1 LTIAQIAPKNV
12 RFETGSVLAIYRG
25 REFLMRS
32 SLASRRP
39 TTLTAAAALVGIAS
53 VLTTGVVAGFDESTD
68 NFIQRVIAET
78 TRSGVAVRATRHLEA
93 GTVSGKHRGWM
104 DVETAVA
111 PNGSFTWNV
120 IGEGGS
126 ERTREKVF
134 RAVLEA
140 ESIAWR
146 AGARDAAAIS
156 PANYQFVPISQTKL
170 QLKPKRQDSKLVDGV
185 LTVNAEGHPVMLE
198 GRLAK
203 SPSFWV
209 RSVTIMKR
217 YTRVGDVSLPV
228 VIESLA
234 DVKMFGKSSFSMRY
248 HYTAVN
254 GRSVGHTASS
264 APAFG
269 PSPQLL
275 ALHAQLTEGQ

>member
-1 LTIAQIAPKNV
+1 V
-12 RFETGSVLAIYRG
+12 
-25 REFLMRS
+25 
-32 SLASRRP
+32 
-39 TTLTAAAALVGIAS
+39 AAE
-53 VLTTGVVAGFDESTD
+53 FDETAESL
-68 NFIQRVIAET
+68 IQRVIAET
-78 TRSGVAVRATRHLEA
+78 TRSGIAVRATRHLEA

-104 DVETAVA
+104 DVETSVA
-111 PNGSFTWNV
+111 ADGSFAFNV
-120 IGEGGS
+120 IEEGGS

-146 AGARDAAAIS
+146 AGSRDAAALS
-156 PANYQFVPISQTKL
+156 LANYEFIPISQTKL
-170 QLKPKRQDSKLVDGV
+170 QLKPRRADSKLVDGV
-185 LTVNAEGHPVMLE
+185 LTVNSDGHPVMLE

-217 YTRVGDVSLPV
+217 YTRVGGVSLPV

-248 HYTAVN
+248 HYSAVN

>member
-1 LTIAQIAPKNV
+1 MRLT
-12 RFETGSVLAIYRG
+12 E
-25 REFLMRS
+25 
-32 SLASRRP
+32 ASRRH
-39 TTLTAAAALVGIAS
+39 TTLTAVAALVGIAS
-53 VLTTGVVAGFDESTD
+53 VLTSGVAAEFDETTD
-68 NFIQRVIAET
+68 GFIQRVIAET
-78 TRSGVAVRATRHLEA
+78 TRSGIAVHATRHLEA

-104 DVETAVA
+104 DVETTVA
-111 PNGSFTWNV
+111 PNGAFSFNV
-120 IGEGGS
+120 LGEGGS

-134 RAVLEA
+134 RGVLEA
-140 ESIAWR
+140 ESTAWR
-146 AGARDAAAIS
+146 AGSRDAAALS
-156 PANYQFVPISQTKL
+156 LANYEFIPISETKI
-170 QLKPKRQDSKLVDGV
+170 QLKPRREDSKLVDGI
-185 LTVNAEGHPVMLE
+185 LTVNADGHPLMLE

-217 YTRVGDVSLPV
+217 YTRVGGVSLPI

-248 HYTAVN
+248 QYSTVN
-254 GRSVGHTASS
+254 GRNVGHTASS
-264 APAFG
+264 APSFG

>member
-1 LTIAQIAPKNV
+1 MRLTD
-12 RFETGSVLAIYRG
+12 
-25 REFLMRS
+25 
-32 SLASRRP
+32 ASRRN
-39 TTLTAAAALVGIAS
+39 TTLTAVAALVGIAS
-53 VLTTGVVAGFDESTD
+53 VLTTGVAAELDETAEGL
-68 NFIQRVIAET
+68 IQRVIAET
-78 TRSGVAVRATRHLEA
+78 NRSGISVHATRHLEA

-104 DVETAVA
+104 DVETSVA
-111 PNGSFTWNV
+111 SSGAFSWNV

-126 ERTREKVF
+126 ERTRDKVF
-134 RAVLEA
+134 RAVLETEA
-140 ESIAWR
+140 KAWR
-146 AGARDAAAIS
+146 AGVRDDAALS
-156 PANYQFVPISQTKL
+156 PANYEFVAISETKL
-170 QLKPKRQDSKLVDGV
+170 QLKPKREDSKLVDGV
-185 LTVNAEGHPVMLE
+185 LTVNAEGHPVMLQ

-217 YTRVGDVSLPV
+217 YTRVGGVSLPI

-234 DVKMFGKSSFSMRY
+234 DVKIFGKSAFSMRY
-248 HYTAVN
+248 NYTAVN

-275 ALHAQLTEGQ
+275 ALHAQLSEGQ